1 MLFTELK
8 KIKEED
14 IQTALMTQ
22 MQARGLDP
30 TILQQKLCDKLTVEE
45 LISDIVEELI
55 DEAATANRES
65 FRARQRQ
72 GFEQAQANGKQVG
85 RPTRKSPE
93 SFEQVRRMYETHEIS
108 GAQAAQL
115 LGVARGTFYRWL
127 KENPKKSGGGHINNK
142 KCLKCLFIS
151 RKSYKKVESI
161 FRLHFFII
169 VFLRILCVWIL
180 LRLLRLQLFRD
191 LCADKIT
198 DSGTEKAGQHRA
210 FQFNTGYHTENTA
223 KNQTTAIAKD
233 NAPKGEPGNAKN
245 LLFMQGENG
254 FFCFL
259 CGYLWGFCGQYAGFF
274 LLQICILVH
283 KFQSFQGKIL
293 CDLFLL
299 YHKQR

>member
-8 KIKEED
+8 KIKEDD

-30 TILQQKLCDKLTVEE
+30 TILQQKLCGKLTVEE

-72 GFEQAQANGKQVG
+72 GLEQAQANGKPIG

-93 SFEQVRRMYETHEIS
+93 SFEQVRQMYETHEIS

-127 KENPKKSGGGHINNK
+127 KENQKNSGGGGLNNK
-142 KCLKCLFIS
+142 KCRIMLFIS
-151 RKSYKKVESI
+151 LKSYEKVEFV

-169 VFLRILCVWIL
+169 IILRIFGILLCL
-180 LRLLRLQLFRD
+180 LRLPFFGHLRTNEIANASTSKARQK
-191 LCADKIT
+191 CA
-198 DSGTEKAGQHRA
+198 SE
-210 FQFNTGYHTENTA
+210 FNASYHTENTTE
-223 KNQTTAIAKD
+223 NQSAAITK
-233 NAPKGEPGNAKN
+233 
-245 LLFMQGENG
+245 
-254 FFCFL
+254 
-259 CGYLWGFCGQYAGFF
+259 
-274 LLQICILVH
+274 
-283 KFQSFQGKIL
+283 
-293 CDLFLL
+293 
-299 YHKQR
+299 